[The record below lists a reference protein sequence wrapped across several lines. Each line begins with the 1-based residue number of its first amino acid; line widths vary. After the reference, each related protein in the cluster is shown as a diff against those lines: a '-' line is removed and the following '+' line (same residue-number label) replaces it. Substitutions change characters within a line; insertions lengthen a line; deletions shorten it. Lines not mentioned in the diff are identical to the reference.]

1 MKAGD
6 IVYGPYPYQAIT
18 DRRKMNHYCFVLD
31 VNEEQM
37 LVAAETSSHIDSCN
51 EEYEFLVEDDSDLKK
66 LHLSKTTRFNM
77 TETSE
82 VKVSDFDV
90 VANIQECQ
98 NLMPKLW
105 RALRAAGHI

>member
-6 IVYGPYPYQAIT
+6 IVYGPYPYQVIN
-18 DRRKMNHYCFVLD
+18 DRRKMNHYCFVLE

-37 LVAAETSSHIDSCN
+37 LVAAGTSSHIDSCN
-51 EEYEFLVEDDSDLKK
+51 LECEFLVEEANDLKK
-66 LHLSKTTRFNM
+66 LHLSKPTRFNM

-82 VKVSDFDV
+82 VTVSDFET

-98 NLMPKLW
+98 NLMSKLW